1 MKKTTLTAVLLLS
14 VICAFGQKK
23 AVNRAFSEAKMEN
36 PNFQEA
42 RTTIQGALT
51 DPESKD
57 DAKTWYVAGFIE
69 NTYFEK
75 DNVQKTLGMTLK
87 DGDGPMYDALVKSY
101 EYFLKSIALDTLP
114 NEKGKVK
121 PKYVKDIRKT
131 LKQNIDGF
139 ANAGVYYFTQK
150 DYKKAYDVWGI
161 YLDIP
166 QLSIMKGEKSG
177 LPADSTIA
185 ILEFN
190 RALAALQ
197 TQDHAL
203 AISALNEAKGNG
215 YNQNDIYKYLVYE
228 YEQTQDTVNL
238 IQTLQEGEKL
248 FKNEMVEVKDEMG
261 NTVMDEN
268 GQPKMQKENTYTLKL
283 INLYIYSGKY
293 DEAIATLDAI
303 LAEEPDKA
311 EYWNVKG
318 NLYESQKKYDQSIEC
333 FEKAI
338 EIDPTYADALGNL
351 GRIYFNLAVQKN
363 NEISSITDNV
373 KYAEAREK
381 EVIPLFEKS
390 RPYYEKAYELKPGEP
405 DYKYA
410 LRNIYYNLNDA
421 EKLKAIE
428 GQ

>member
-1 MKKTTLTAVLLLS
+1 
-14 VICAFGQKK
+14 
-23 AVNRAFSEAKMEN
+23 MEN

-42 RTTIQGALT
+42 RTTIQGAFT
-51 DPESKD
+51 DPETKD

-69 NTYFEK
+69 NTFFEK
-75 DNVQKTLGMTLK
+75 DNVQKALGMTLK
-87 DGDGPMYDALVKSY
+87 DGDGPMYDALIKSY

-131 LKQNIDGF
+131 LKQNIDGY
-139 ANAGVYYFTQK
+139 ANAGVYYFNQK

-166 QLSIMKGEKSG
+166 KLSIMKGEKEG
-177 LPADSTIA
+177 LPADSTLA
-185 ILEFN
+185 ILEYN

-197 TQDHAL
+197 TQDNAL
-203 AISALNEAKGNG
+203 AISALNDAKGNG

-238 IQTLQEGEKL
+238 IKTLQEGEKL
-248 FKNEMVEVKDEMG
+248 FKNEMIEVRDESG
-261 NTVMDEN
+261 NPVMDEN

-283 INLYIYSGKY
+283 INLYIYGGKY
-293 DEAIATLDAI
+293 DEAIATLESV

-338 EIDPTYADALGNL
+338 SIDPNYADALGNL
-351 GRIYFNLAVQKN
+351 GRIYFNMAVQKN

-373 KYAEAREK
+373 KYNEAREK

-390 RPYYEKAYELKPGEP
+390 CPYYEKAYELKPDEP

-410 LRNIYYNLNDA
+410 LRNIYYNLNYAD
-421 EKLKAIE
+421 KLKAIE